1 MDTIQGKYI
10 WIIGASSGIGADL
23 ARELSERG
31 ATLALSARSQE
42 KLQNLQSELGQH
54 HLVMPLD
61 VCDANALNKAAQE
74 ILKKFP
80 RLDSAISMAAIYN
93 PGAIK
98 DMDINEAHNIL
109 NVNLNGMFNFVHAAL
124 PIFRTQKSGQ
134 IVLCGSV
141 AGYRGLPNGQPYSA
155 SKAAVIN
162 LAESLR
168 AEEKDNNIDV
178 KVINPGFVK
187 TPMTDQNDFE
197 MPMMIDSNIAAKE
210 IADGLIKKNFEIHFP
225 KKFTFIM
232 KVIRLMPS
240 SLYFIISN
248 QFKK

>member
-1 MDTIQGKYI
+1 MDSIQGKYI

-23 ARELSERG
+23 ARELSSRG
-31 ATLALSARSQE
+31 AILALSARSKE
-42 KLQNLQSELGQH
+42 KLQSLKDELDPRH
-54 HLVMPLD
+54 FIIPVD
-61 VCDANALNKAAQE
+61 VSDTKAVTKATQE
-74 ILKKFP
+74 IKQIFP
-80 RLDSAISMAAIYN
+80 HLDSAISLAAIYD

-98 DMDINEAHNIL
+98 DIDMDKAHKIL
-109 NVNLNGMFNFVHAAL
+109 SVNLNGMFNFVHAVL
-124 PIFRTQKSGQ
+124 PIFHAQKSGQ

-168 AEEKDNNIDV
+168 AEEQGNNIDV

-187 TPMTDQNDFE
+187 TPMTDQNNFD
-197 MPMMIDSNIAAKE
+197 MPMMIQSTVAAKE
-210 IADGLIKKNFEIHFP
+210 IADGLLKKNFEIHFP

-232 KVIRLMPS
+232 KIIRLMPA
-240 SLYFIISN
+240 SLYFKISN
-248 QFKK
+248 KFKK